1 MFYPEDPQALGS
13 EIDALL
19 ARARVRPHKGVIS
32 GMILPHA
39 GYAYSG
45 YAASLGYKLL
55 ARDAFDCV
63 AIVSPS
69 HREYFDGIS
78 VYDGKGYHTP
88 LGDLLVDEHAREEL
102 STGDPIIEA
111 SRLGH
116 RDEHAIEVQLPFIQK
131 VLGDVKILPIVMGEQ
146 RRDYCFHLGKR
157 LAETFAGTKTLLIAS
172 TDLSHYHPYEEA
184 ESLDKIIIG
193 DVAEFDYEKMITDLE
208 TERAEACG
216 GGPMVAV
223 LAATHLLGANR
234 AEILCHCNS
243 GDVTGDRTSVVG
255 YLSAVLL
262 STN

>member
-1 MFYPEDPQALGS
+1 MFYPDDPQALGK
-13 EIDALL
+13 EIDTLL
-19 ARARVRPHKGVIS
+19 ARSKAAPMEGIIS

-55 ARDAFDCV
+55 AGKTFDCV
-63 AIVSPS
+63 AVVSPS

-78 VYDGKGYHTP
+78 VYDGDGYRTP
-88 LGDLLVDEHAREEL
+88 LGKLMVDQHARAEL
-102 STGDPIIEA
+102 VAGDPVIKT

-116 RDEHAIEVQLPFIQK
+116 RDEHAIEVHLPFIQK
-131 VLGDVKILPIVMGEQ
+131 VLGNVKILPIVMGEQ

-157 LAETFAGTKTLLIAS
+157 LAEIFAGTKTLLIAS
-172 TDLSHYHPYEEA
+172 SDLSHYHRHEDA
-184 ESLDKIIIG
+184 ESLDSVIIN
-193 DVAEFDYEKMITDLE
+193 DVARFDYKKMMNDLE

-223 LAATHLLGANR
+223 LAAAHRLGANR

-243 GDVTGDRTSVVG
+243 GDVTGDRASVVG

-262 STN
+262 NTN